1 MFIAHGKT
9 TWKQSELPKRLF
21 FDYGFLARRNKYI
34 HNESGNKSKY
44 NLIIFQAGQN
54 RTYIQKQFSA

>member
-1 MFIAHGKT
+1 MV
-9 TWKQSELPKRLF
+9 KQSGSKVNYLKDF